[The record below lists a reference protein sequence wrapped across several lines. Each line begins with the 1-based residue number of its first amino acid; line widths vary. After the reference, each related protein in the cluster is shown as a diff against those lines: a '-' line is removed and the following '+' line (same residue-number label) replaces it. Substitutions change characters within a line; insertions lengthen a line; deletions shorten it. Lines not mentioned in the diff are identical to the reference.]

1 MDIHDTLIAKG
12 AHWEANERYSNTLR
26 LPSDFIF
33 VVANLELL
41 NPSFPGVTTG
51 ISSPTSVV
59 ETWENC
65 SMVEPSNRSGLTSKM
80 PTNIQRQEHTL

>member
-12 AHWEANERYSNTLR
+12 AHWEDDERYSNTLR

-41 NPSFPGVTTG
+41 NPSFSGVTTG
-51 ISSPTSVV
+51 ISSPTSL
-59 ETWENC
+59 
-65 SMVEPSNRSGLTSKM
+65 NRRGRTDTCGYLSK
-80 PTNIQRQEHTL
+80 EWTLG